1 MKKFILINYE
11 FKFSSICDN
20 EKEVFE
26 GCGYEEEYE
35 NGMNFKDL
43 LEAVKGS
50 YEVIAFTGTIEFLN
64 D

>member
-20 EKEVFE
+20 EQEVFE
-26 GCGYEEEYE
+26 CCGYEEEYKE
-35 NGMNFKDL
+35 GMSFKDL
-43 LEAVKGS
+43 LEAVKGE
-50 YEVIAFTGTIEFLN
+50 YEVIEFEGTISFLN